1 MSNVKKETFEGI
13 YNNASGETQS
23 FINSLMMLAY
33 VSTSSQDSQKSSLKT
48 ISKQKKKDILA
59 GIKLSIS
66 NLGPSKEQVLNIFE
80 DYFED
85 IDDITDDDNSL
96 EFVEKFKDFIENLK
110 KLPVIA

>member
-1 MSNVKKETFEGI
+1 
-13 YNNASGETQS
+13 
-23 FINSLMMLAY
+23 MMLAY
-33 VSTSSQDSQKSSLKT
+33 VSTSSQDPQKSSLKT

-66 NLGPSKEQVLNIFE
+66 NIGPSKEQVLNIFE

-96 EFVEKFKDFIENLK
+96 EFVEKFNDFIKNLK